1 MAVFT
6 EVSPAAAQALLDR
19 LQLGRL
25 HELRGIGA
33 GIENTNYFLDC
44 DGGHFVL
51 TLFERLTREQLPF
64 YLRLVQHLSQRGIP
78 VPAPKADAAGEI
90 LFEVCG
96 KPAALGDRLHGGH
109 ILAPDV
115 FHCEQVGAT
124 LARMHLAGRDYPLHQ
139 PNLRGLPWW
148 RETVPLLLPHLSTDE
163 RALIESEL
171 AYQEHLAASAPYAE
185 LLAHAFGPVHADLF
199 RDNVMFEPGEAQGRE
214 RLTGFFDFYFAGCD
228 TWLFDVAVCLND
240 WCIDLAS
247 GRLDETRASAFVA
260 AYETER
266 PLSGTEHR
274 LLPALLR
281 AAAMRFWVS
290 RLFDLHL
297 PREAALLKAHD
308 PRHFERVLRDRIAN
322 PWHAASVER
331 AP

>member
-6 EVSPAAAQALLDR
+6 EVSPPPRRPLLDR

-44 DGGHFVL
+44 DGGRCVL

-115 FHCEQVGAT
+115 FHCEQVAPRWRACTWPGAT
-124 LARMHLAGRDYPLHQ
+124 TLAPT
-139 PNLRGLPWW
+139 
-148 RETVPLLLPHLSTDE
+148 E
-163 RALIESEL
+163 
-171 AYQEHLAASAPYAE
+171 
-185 LLAHAFGPVHADLF
+185 
-199 RDNVMFEPGEAQGRE
+199 
-214 RLTGFFDFYFAGCD
+214 FAGPAV
-228 TWLFDVAVCLND
+228 VARDC
-240 WCIDLAS
+240 AQ
-247 GRLDETRASAFVA
+247 VA
-260 AYETER
+260 APFVR
-266 PLSGTEHR
+266 
-274 LLPALLR
+274 
-281 AAAMRFWVS
+281 
-290 RLFDLHL
+290 
-297 PREAALLKAHD
+297 
-308 PRHFERVLRDRIAN
+308 
-322 PWHAASVER
+322 
-331 AP
+331 